1 MRTIIHHH
9 HSSQLS
15 SSSQSS
21 LSPHMTIV
29 TIVTI
34 IIEIMTIFKNHL
46 RVGEVLQALLIIPN
60 TRERMEKTGCLI
72 FNCYD
77 DNDDDDHGNEEDPA
91 PSKQAWWTSP
101 GLPKRGA
108 SKTWKALK
116 LQSWY
121 LSPNHQHHHQRH
133 KITFNLSIIIYW

>member
-1 MRTIIHHH
+1 MI
-9 HSSQLS
+9 
-15 SSSQSS
+15 
-21 LSPHMTIV
+21 IV

-34 IIEIMTIFKNHL
+34 IIEIMTIFKKHL

-91 PSKQAWWTSP
+91 PSKQAW
-101 GLPKRGA
+101 
-108 SKTWKALK
+108 
-116 LQSWY
+116 
-121 LSPNHQHHHQRH
+121 
-133 KITFNLSIIIYW
+133 